1 MDTRGKNNNTEQSAY
16 LFQVDILVE
25 GQSNARAAERL
36 LHLLNQCGFPDFR
49 IKSGLELGK
58 LIEALETAG
67 GSTAAIQDVHIL
79 ETADSAKE
87 IPDLRL
93 ETAATEQVPLMI
105 DRVRTCISDNRLIRL
120 SVNKGFGV
128 RLNIPC
134 RIIKLDEN
142 NQMLTVY
149 HVDEKQVYT
158 FSLNEIDDFVMQ

>member
-1 MDTRGKNNNTEQSAY
+1 MDTEGKTNNAEQSAY
-16 LFQVDILVE
+16 LFNIDILVE
-25 GQSNARAAERL
+25 GETNALAAERL

-58 LIEALETAG
+58 LIDA
-67 GSTAAIQDVHIL
+67 
-79 ETADSAKE
+79 
-87 IPDLRL
+87 L
-93 ETAATEQVPLMI
+93 ETAATGAAATRNPRNSEPANEFKVKPDRRHETAAAEEVPLMI

-134 RIIKLDEN
+134 RIIKLDET

-158 FSLNEIDDFVMQ
+158 FSLNEIDDFVM